1 MVRAW
6 GPCQAQHHGDPAA
19 GSCLL
24 GKLGH
29 HSSPCPTRPDGVAAP
44 QGGGCSTGPC
54 TSLHTLVHP
63 CASLCTLAYLSPS
76 LHTLVHPCTSLL
88 ILACPFSSLHT
99 LVHLCISLY
108 IFAHPCASLHTLVH
122 PCASC
127 STPVAR
133 LLHPSTIPFRP
144 GWVGS
149 MMQKASVFCYEY
161 LFFSLYFFFG
171 QTKTFLQGMT
181 VTDYICQ
188 GFYQAIE
195 RAGDFWKPNK

>member
-1 MVRAW
+1 MPGPAPW
-6 GPCQAQHHGDPAA
+6 GPC
-19 GSCLL
+19 S
-24 GKLGH
+24 GKLPPGEA
-29 HSSPCPTRPDGVAAP
+29 GAP
-44 QGGGCSTGPC
+44 QLSEPHASRWGGSTPRGGGCSSG
-54 TSLHTLVHP
+54 
-63 CASLCTLAYLSPS
+63 LCTS
-76 LHTLVHPCTSLL
+76 LHTLVHPCTSLC
-88 ILACPFSSLHT
+88 I
-99 LVHLCISLY
+99 LVHLCISLHVL
-108 IFAHPCASLHTLVH
+108 AHPCISFCTLAYLSASLHVLAHPCTPLCNLHTLVH
-122 PCASC
+122 HCASC

-133 LLHPSTIPFRP
+133 LHPSTIPFRP

>member
-1 MVRAW
+1 MVRAR

-29 HSSPCPTRPDGVAAP
+29 RSSPCPTRPNGVAAP
-44 QGGGCSTGPC
+44 KGGGCNTGPC
-54 TSLHTLVHP
+54 TSLHTLAHP
-63 CASLCTLAYLSPS
+63 CASLCILVHFCISLHILAHPCISLCTLAYISAS
-76 LHTLVHPCTSLL
+76 LHILVHPCTSLL
-88 ILACPFSSLHT
+88 ILACPCSSLHT

-161 LFFSLYFFFG
+161 LFFSLYFFLAKRKHF
-171 QTKTFLQGMT
+171 
-181 VTDYICQ
+181 CR
-188 GFYQAIE
+188 E
-195 RAGDFWKPNK
+195 